1 MSVGIDTNVLIE
13 VFEAGAM
20 ARFPRRV
27 RDRQGLLVELGRP
40 CYRERKKNK
49 VPLSGRN
56 VLRDLLGRAIPGFG
70 AGFAP
75 THFAVGTD
83 ATVTTDGHTA
93 LGTEVFREQVTT
105 RQAFSARV
113 VYQAFLGT
121 NDANG
126 NSLAEIGLFDTPNA
140 FQGNLF
146 ARATYTPI
154 PKTISIQVVFTW
166 EITITST

>member
-1 MSVGIDTNVLIE
+1 MIGIDTNVLIE
-13 VFEAGAM
+13 IFEAST
-20 ARFPRRV
+20 RPRVPRRV
-27 RDRQGLLVELGRP
+27 RDRRGELVELGRP
-40 CYRERKKNK
+40 CYRERRRNK

-83 ATVTTDGHTA
+83 STVTTDGQTA
-93 LGTEVFREQVTT
+93 LGVEVFREQVTT
-105 RQAFSARV
+105 RQAFSSKV
-113 VYQAFLGT
+113 TYQAFLGT

-126 NSLAEIGLFDTPNA
+126 NTLAEIGLFDTPVA

-146 ARATYTPI
+146 ARAVFTAI
-154 PKTISIQVVFTW
+154 PKTVSIQVVFTW